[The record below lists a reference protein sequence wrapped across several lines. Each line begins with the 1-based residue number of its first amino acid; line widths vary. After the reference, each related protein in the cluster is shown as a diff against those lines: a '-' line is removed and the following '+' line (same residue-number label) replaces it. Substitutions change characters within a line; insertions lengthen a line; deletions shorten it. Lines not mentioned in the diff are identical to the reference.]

1 MKALICNSNTN
12 VLFVFLSLN
21 CIDLNDNNILLS
33 PKKDKDDAQS
43 TKSKAKVVSSKTAQ
57 DNKKEKETYNY
68 NTSDC
73 FKWEDDGDPL
83 PPPRRHS
90 FFDFETTR
98 RSQAKNVIQSSPS
111 FCSIGRRSSL
121 QVLGTTNESE
131 EECNAIDDFLYVML
145 LRR

>member
-1 MKALICNSNTN
+1 M
-12 VLFVFLSLN
+12 
-21 CIDLNDNNILLS
+21 
-33 PKKDKDDAQS
+33 
-43 TKSKAKVVSSKTAQ
+43 SSKTAQ

-83 PPPRRHS
+83 QLPRRHS

-98 RSQAKNVIQSSPS
+98 SNSNARVDAENVIQSSPS